1 MCSFNHKTGA
11 EDVHFTL
18 VSSHSE
24 LDNDADHGKYENN
37 NNGPTKRNSH
47 SGGECFSVSDLESS
61 HSELEDDA
69 HNDKH
74 ENSNHEPTKAHSRSE
89 SISGSYSEFS
99 SVSGDDL
106 TDLEMIMVKEVKAG
120 AEVRSFL
127 SEIVIQIIIT
137 LSHRCTIFLSCFSW
151 CYTKLL

>member
-120 AEVRSFL
+120 AEVRSLL
-127 SEIVIQIIIT
+127 SEIFIQIIIT
-137 LSHRCTIFLSCFSW
+137 LTHMNNFFI
-151 CYTKLL
+151 LL